1 MRSKNSRVVIASAL
15 VTTAL
20 ALSIGGFATVSLRDS
35 QLQTIDSQLK
45 KIDDAVRANPD
56 SPVSSALDAA
66 SEEDFNITIA
76 IVSIKGRVTIINESR
91 LDFDSLPTE
100 IILTSALTSPVTV
113 EADEKYRLLA
123 QKISGGERLIF
134 ADSLATIESTFISN
148 LKRVLLF
155 TLLMDLLAIGVSFL
169 ILGRNNRK
177 LEAESLKRMQQFLAD
192 ASHDLRT
199 PLTVIK
205 GYSELLSENQI
216 QSTEDRTRAYE
227 RVNSEIIRMENL
239 IHDLL
244 LLAELGE
251 TTRPIFEEVNLT
263 DLVTSYAHD
272 FSTLNPERDLE
283 EKIESAI
290 IIDGSVEHLRRLIQ
304 NVFNNI
310 TRHTEEGTPV
320 KVTLSMAGKR
330 VMLLIED
337 GGKGLPQGGYRDS
350 VTAINRFNSSR
361 SPETGGSG
369 LGLSI
374 IAAIVSEHDGV
385 LNLRKSEL
393 GGLAVEIYFL

>member
-1 MRSKNSRVVIASAL
+1 MRSKSSRVVIASAL

-20 ALSIGGFATVSLRDS
+20 ALSIGGFAIVSLRNS
-35 QLQTIDSQLK
+35 QIQTIDLQLK

-56 SPVSSALDAA
+56 SPISSALDAA
-66 SEEDFNITIA
+66 SKEDFNITIG
-76 IVSIKGRVTIINESR
+76 IISPIGKVTIINESR
-91 LDFDSLPTE
+91 LDFNSLPE
-100 IILTSALTSPVTV
+100 ELVLASAITSPVTV
-113 EADEKYRLLA
+113 EADENYRLLA
-123 QKISGGERLIF
+123 QAISGGDRLIF
-134 ADSLATIESTFISN
+134 ADSLATIESTFMSN

-155 TLLMDLLAIGVSFL
+155 TLLMDLLAIGISVL

-177 LEAESLKRMQQFLAD
+177 IEADSLKRMQQFLAD

-205 GYSELLSENQI
+205 GYSELLSKNQI
-216 QSTEDRTRAYE
+216 QSTEGRTRAYE

-263 DLVTSYAHD
+263 ELVTSYAHD
-272 FSTLNPERDLE
+272 FSTLNPARRLE
-283 EKIESAI
+283 EKIDSVI
-290 IIDGSVEHLRRLIQ
+290 TIDGSFDHLRRLIQ
-304 NVFNNI
+304 NIFNNI
-310 TRHTEEGTPV
+310 ARHTEENAPV
-320 KVTLSMAGKR
+320 KVTLSMMGKR
-330 VMLLIED
+330 VMLTIED
-337 GGKGLPQGGYRDS
+337 GGKGLPQGGYREG
-350 VTAINRFNSSR
+350 VTAINRFDSRR

-393 GGLAVEIYFL
+393 GGLAVEICFL

>member
-1 MRSKNSRVVIASAL
+1 MRRKSSRVVIASAL

-35 QLQTIDSQLK
+35 QIQTIDLQLK
-45 KIDDAVRANPD
+45 KIDDAVRSNPD

-76 IVSIKGRVTIINESR
+76 IVSSKGKVTIINESR
-91 LDFDSLPTE
+91 LDFDSLPQE
-100 IILTSALTSPVTV
+100 PVLAAALISPVTV
-113 EADEKYRLLA
+113 DAEESYRLLA
-123 QKISGGERLIF
+123 QMISGGDRLIF
-134 ADSLATIESTFISN
+134 ADSLTTIDSTYSSN

-155 TLLMDLLAIGVSFL
+155 TLLADLLAIGVSVL

-177 LEAESLKRMQQFLAD
+177 LEADSLLRMQRFLAD

-205 GYSELLSENQI
+205 GYSELLSKNQI
-216 QSTEDRTRAYE
+216 QSLEDQARAYE

-272 FSTLNPERDLE
+272 FSTLNPARHLE
-283 EKIESAI
+283 DAIDSAI
-290 IIDGSVEHLRRLIQ
+290 TIDGSVEHLRRLIQ
-304 NVFNNI
+304 NILNNI
-310 TRHTEEGTPV
+310 TRHTEESAPV
-320 KVTLSMAGKR
+320 KVTLRITGKR
-330 VMLLIED
+330 VVLTIED
-337 GGKGLPQGGYRDS
+337 GGKGLPQGGYRDA
-350 VTAINRFNSSR
+350 VTALNRFDSNRSS
-361 SPETGGSG
+361 ETGGSG

-374 IAAIVSEHDGV
+374 IAAIVAEHDGV

-393 GGLAVEIYFL
+393 GGLAVEIVF

>member
-1 MRSKNSRVVIASAL
+1 

-35 QLQTIDSQLK
+35 QIQTIDLQLK

-76 IVSIKGRVTIINESR
+76 IVSSNGRVTIINESR
-91 LDFDSLPTE
+91 LDFDSLPDDS
-100 IILTSALTSPVTV
+100 LLASALISPVTV
-113 EADEKYRLLA
+113 EAEESYRLLA
-123 QKISGGERLIF
+123 QVISGGDRLVF
-134 ADSLATIESTFISN
+134 ADSLATVESTFTSN

-155 TLLMDLLAIGVSFL
+155 TLLVDLLAIGISVL

-177 LEAESLKRMQQFLAD
+177 LEADSLLRMQRFLAD

-205 GYSELLSENQI
+205 GYSELLSKNQI
-216 QSTEDRTRAYE
+216 QGSEDRTRAYE

-251 TTRPIFEEVNLT
+251 TTRPIFEEVNLS
-263 DLVTSYAHD
+263 DLVRSYSHD
-272 FSTLNPERDLE
+272 FSTLNPTRALDV
-283 EKIESAI
+283 KIDSEI
-290 IIDGSVEHLRRLIQ
+290 TIDGSVEHLRRLIQ
-304 NVFNNI
+304 NIFNNI
-310 TRHTEEGTPV
+310 TRHTDESAPV
-320 KVTLSMAGKR
+320 RVSLYMMGKR
-330 VMLLIED
+330 ATLTIED
-337 GGKGLPQGGYRDS
+337 GGKGLPEDGYRDA
-350 VTAINRFNSSR
+350 VTALNRFDSRR

-374 IAAIVSEHDGV
+374 IAAIVSEHDGI
-385 LNLRKSEL
+385 LNLKKSEL
-393 GGLAVEIYFL
+393 GGLAVEILI

>member
-1 MRSKNSRVVIASAL
+1 MKRKSFRAVVASAL

-35 QLQTIDSQLK
+35 QIETLDQQLQ
-45 KIDDAVRANPD
+45 KIADAVRSNPE

-76 IVSIKGRVTIINESR
+76 IVSAERVITIINESK
-91 LDFDSLPTE
+91 LVLGSLPPDSL
-100 IILTSALTSPVTV
+100 LSAALISPVTV
-113 EADEKYRLLA
+113 EDQENYRLLA
-123 QKISGGERLIF
+123 QVISGGDRLIF
-134 ADSLATIESTFISN
+134 ADSLSTIDGAYSSN
-148 LKRVLLF
+148 LKRLFLF
-155 TLLMDLLAIGVSFL
+155 TVFADLVAIAISALLLA
-169 ILGRNNRK
+169 RNNRK
-177 LEAESLKRMQQFLAD
+177 LEAESLLRMQRFLAD

-205 GYSELLSENQI
+205 GYSELLSKGQI
-216 QSTEDRTRAYE
+216 SNLEDRGRAFE

-251 TTRPIFEEVNLT
+251 TSRPIFAEL
-263 DLVTSYAHD
+263 DLSDLLTSYAHD
-272 FSTLNPERDLE
+272 FTTLNPDRQIVVE
-283 EKIESAI
+283 IESGVMI
-290 IIDGSVEHLRRLIQ
+290 EGSLEHLRRLIQ

-310 TRHTEEGTPV
+310 ARHTPV
-320 KVTLSMAGKR
+320 DASVRVYLASQGRKVFLT
-330 VMLLIED
+330 IED
-337 GGKGLPQGGYRDS
+337 GGAGLSPSSYRDG
-350 VTAINRFNSSR
+350 VTALNRFDTSR

-374 IAAIVSEHDGV
+374 IAAIVAEHDGT
-385 LNLRKSEL
+385 LHLRKSNL
-393 GGLAVEIYFL
+393 GGLAVEVIL